1 MGVKTW
7 KKHRFLAAKEIP
19 SVKTE
24 VFRDSAIAEFF
35 AEYILE
41 HGKQHFQRNR
51 GIFSK
56 LATDNLNH

>member
-1 MGVKTW
+1 MVVNILMVKD
-7 KKHRFLAAKEIP
+7 
-19 SVKTE
+19 S

-41 HGKQHFQRNR
+41 HGKQYFPRNR